1 MEPDDIVHLI
11 FFKEIQIIFIDL
23 PDTFN
28 DFIKDSSIGDEG
40 GCNYC
45 FNSNRFDDYFFH
57 KIVVDITI
65 SCKRISKDK
74 CLVTTPIEKNLEDM
88 VTIISMN
95 NLRS

>member
-11 FFKEIQIIFIDL
+11 FFKKLQIILIDL
-23 PDTFN
+23 PDTLI

-45 FNSNRFDDYFFH
+45 FNSNRSDDYFFH
-57 KIVVDITI
+57 KIEVDITI

-74 CLVTTPIEKNLEDM
+74 CLVTIPIEKNLENRL
-88 VTIISMN
+88 TIISMN
-95 NLRS
+95 NLRI